1 MAYTLIAFNP
11 NGRLLSKGR
20 AETLGEAANW
30 LTNAMLL
37 TQVASV
43 SVRRLRA
50 RAVRPREASD
60 IEYEITPKEAGR
72 VA

>member
-1 MAYTLIAFNP
+1 MAYALIAFNAQ
-11 NGRLLSKGR
+11 GRSLSEGR
-20 AETLGEAANW
+20 AETSAEAAAW
-30 LTNAMLL
+30 MIEAFLL
-37 TQVASV
+37 TQVQRV
-43 SVRRLRA
+43 TVRRLRA